1 MRIEPNIPAA
11 VGVGRH
17 GQPTLPASDHL
28 GRGVTLSA
36 DEQAYFAELE
46 RLGPLVYGRRPN
58 GRGVTPPPVLG
69 QRGDGQA

>member
-1 MRIEPNIPAA
+1 M
-11 VGVGRH
+11 
-17 GQPTLPASDHL
+17 
-28 GRGVTLSA
+28 SA

-69 QRGDGQA
+69 QRVDVQA